1 MQIDHLKMQFKGFTD
16 RIDAMSL
23 RERGLIFVTL
33 LVALYFVA
41 VNMLFGPVY
50 TEKDRL
56 QKQLDQRHE
65 ETRLLETRVQNITVG
80 DASSPEETKRRK
92 IASLQENLKSMD
104 VALDRATAGLV
115 PPREMAKLVEQMLV
129 KNHGL
134 EVIKMESLPS
144 APLLEAGAETDGKA
158 SESMVYKHGMRIE
171 LKGNYLD
178 ILRYLRSLEGLEWKV
193 FWGQVTLQAEKY
205 PVSRVSLLIYTLSTH
220 QGWIG
225 L

>member
-1 MQIDHLKMQFKGFTD
+1 MRVDDLKMQFKGFTD

-65 ETRLLETRVQNITVG
+65 ETRLLEMQVQSTVG
-80 DASSPEETKRRK
+80 QENNPEEIKRRK

-104 VALDRATAGLV
+104 AALDRATAGLV
-115 PPREMAKLVEQMLV
+115 PPKEMAKLVEQMLV

-134 EVIKMESLPS
+134 EVIKMESLPA
-144 APLLEAGAETDGKA
+144 APLLEGSAETGGKA

-178 ILRYLRSLEGLEWKV
+178 ILRYLKSLEGLEWKV

-205 PVSRVSLLIYTLSTH
+205 PVSKVSLLIYTLSTH

>member
-1 MQIDHLKMQFKGFTD
+1 MQLEDLKTQFKGFID

-41 VNMLFGPVY
+41 VNMLFGPVNAD
-50 TEKDRL
+50 KDRL
-56 QKQLDQRHE
+56 QKQVNQLHE
-65 ETRLLETRVQNITVG
+65 ETRLLELQVQGIVSGGENT
-80 DASSPEETKRRK
+80 PEAAKHRK
-92 IASLQENLKSMD
+92 IASLQESLKTMD
-104 VALDRATAGLV
+104 AELNRVTAGLV
-115 PPREMAKLVEQMLV
+115 PPKEMAKLVEQMLL
-129 KNHGL
+129 KNRGL
-134 EVIKMESLPS
+134 EVTKVESLP
-144 APLLEAGAETDGKA
+144 ATPLLEGGTGG
-158 SESMVYKHGMRIE
+158 SEGPMVYKHGMRIE

-193 FWGQVTLQAEKY
+193 FWGQVTLQTEKH
-205 PVSRVSLLIYTLSTH
+205 PVSKVNLLIYTLSTH

>member
-1 MQIDHLKMQFKGFTD
+1 MQLEDLKTQFKGFTD

-33 LVALYFVA
+33 LTALYFVA
-41 VNMLFGPVY
+41 VNVLFGPVNAD
-50 TEKDRL
+50 KDRL
-56 QKQLDQRHE
+56 QKQVNQLHE
-65 ETRLLETRVQNITVG
+65 ETRVLELQVQSIVSGGENN
-80 DASSPEETKRRK
+80 PEAAKRKK
-92 IASLQENLKSMD
+92 IASLQENLKTMD
-104 VALDRATAGLV
+104 TALSRVTAGLV
-115 PPREMAKLVEQMLV
+115 PPKEMAKLVEQMLL
-129 KNHGL
+129 KNRGL

-144 APLLEAGAETDGKA
+144 TPLLEGAAEGG
-158 SESMVYKHGMRIE
+158 SGGSMVYKHGMRIV

-193 FWGQVTLQAEKY
+193 FWGQVTLQTEKH
-205 PVSRVSLLIYTLSTH
+205 PVSMVNLLIYTLSTH

>member
-1 MQIDHLKMQFKGFTD
+1 MQLEDLKTQFKGFSD

-41 VNMLFGPVY
+41 VNLLFAPVNAD
-50 TEKDRL
+50 KDRL
-56 QKQLDQRHE
+56 QKQVKQLHG
-65 ETRLLETRVQNITVG
+65 ETRLLELQVQGIVSGGENTP
-80 DASSPEETKRRK
+80 DATKHRK
-92 IASLQENLKSMD
+92 IASLQESLKTMD
-104 VALDRATAGLV
+104 AKLNRVTTGLV
-115 PPREMAKLVEQMLV
+115 PPKEMTKLVEQMLL
-129 KNHGL
+129 KNRGL
-134 EVIKMESLPS
+134 EVIKVESLP
-144 APLLEAGAETDGKA
+144 ATPLLEGGAGG
-158 SESMVYKHGMRIE
+158 SEGSMVYKHGMRIE

-193 FWGQVTLQAEKY
+193 FWGQVTLQTEKH
-205 PVSRVSLLIYTLSTH
+205 PVSKVSLLIYTLSTH

>member
-1 MQIDHLKMQFKGFTD
+1 MQLEDLKTQFKGFID

-41 VNMLFGPVY
+41 VNVLFGSVNS
-50 TEKDRL
+50 EKDRL
-56 QKQLDQRHE
+56 QKQVNQLHE
-65 ETRLLETRVQNITVG
+65 ETRALESQVQVIAGGGENDPDTV
-80 DASSPEETKRRK
+80 KRKK
-92 IASLQENLKSMD
+92 IASLQENLKTMD
-104 VALDRATAGLV
+104 VAFNRVTAGLV
-115 PPREMAKLVEQMLV
+115 PPKEMSKLVEQMLL

-134 EVIKMESLPS
+134 EVIKVESLPS
-144 APLLEAGAETDGKA
+144 TPLLEGSAGGGSDG
-158 SESMVYKHGMRIE
+158 SMVYKHGMRIE
-171 LKGNYLD
+171 LKGSYLD

-193 FWGQVTLQAEKY
+193 FWGQVTLQTEKY
-205 PVSRVSLLIYTLSTH
+205 PVSKVSLLIYTLSTH

>member
-1 MQIDHLKMQFKGFTD
+1 MQLEDLKTQFKGFTD

-41 VNMLFGPVY
+41 VNMLFGPVN

-56 QKQLDQRHE
+56 QKQVNQLHE
-65 ETRLLETRVQNITVG
+65 ETRLLELQVQGIVSGGENN
-80 DASSPEETKRRK
+80 PEAAKRRK
-92 IASLQENLKSMD
+92 IASLQENLKTME
-104 VALDRATAGLV
+104 VALSRVTAGLV
-115 PPREMAKLVEQMLV
+115 PPKEMTKLVEQMLL
-129 KNHGL
+129 KNRGL
-134 EVIKMESLPS
+134 EVIKVESLPS
-144 APLLEAGAETDGKA
+144 TPLLEGAAEGVPEGA
-158 SESMVYKHGMRIE
+158 MVYKHGMRIE

-193 FWGQVTLQAEKY
+193 FWGQVTLQTEKH
-205 PVSRVSLLIYTLSTH
+205 PVSKVSLLIYTLSTH